1 MSFKVVFHGELEFF
15 LKMESGLKGEFYC
28 RRVSPLKDVIESLG
42 IPHTEVGAIL
52 LDREE
57 KDFRFL
63 PESGQ
68 TIDVFPLTPP
78 VDITRPTLLRPE
90 PFDRVAFVADVNV
103 GKLARLLRVAGF
115 DTAYRN
121 SWNDST
127 IASLAAEESR
137 IVLTKD
143 RDLLKRRI
151 IRYGRL
157 VRAIRPW
164 DQLEE
169 VIHFFGLENMIQPF
183 RICPS
188 CNVLLER
195 VSKEDILDSLE
206 PLTRLFFEDFTICPS
221 CKRIYWAGSHYG
233 KVLLRLD
240 RIRRGGF
247 LH

>member
-1 MSFKVVFHGELEFF
+1 MRF
-15 LKMESGLKGEFYC
+15 
-28 RRVSPLKDVIESLG
+28 SPLKDVIESMG
-42 IPHTEVGAIL
+42 IPHTEVGTIL
-52 LDREE
+52 VERKEQ
-57 KDFRFL
+57 DFSFL
-63 PESGQ
+63 PASGQ

-78 VDITRPTLLRPE
+78 VDITHPTLLRPE
-90 PFDRVAFVADVNV
+90 PFERVAFVADVNV

-127 IASLAAEESR
+127 IAALAAEGSR

-157 VRAIRPW
+157 IRAIKPW
-164 DQLEE
+164 EQLEE
-169 VIHFFGLENMIQPF
+169 VIHFFGVENMIQPF

-188 CNVLLER
+188 CNVHLEKI
-195 VSKEDILDSLE
+195 SKEDILDRLE
-206 PLTRLFFEDFTICPS
+206 PLTRLFFDEFTICPS
-221 CKRIYWAGSHYG
+221 CKGIYWAGSHYG
-233 KVLLRLD
+233 KVLRRLD
-240 RIRRGGF
+240 RIRGEGF